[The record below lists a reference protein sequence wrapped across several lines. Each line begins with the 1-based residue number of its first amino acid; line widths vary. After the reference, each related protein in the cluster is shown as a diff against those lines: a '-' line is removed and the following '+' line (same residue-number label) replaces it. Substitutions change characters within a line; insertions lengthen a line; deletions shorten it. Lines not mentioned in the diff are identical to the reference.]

1 MGTIVQALNN
11 WGLALQVIV
20 IIISSE
26 NHELVL
32 MFLSFTYGS
41 YVAFELCLR
50 YTYLLLI
57 KNAI

>member
-1 MGTIVQALNN
+1 MQALNN